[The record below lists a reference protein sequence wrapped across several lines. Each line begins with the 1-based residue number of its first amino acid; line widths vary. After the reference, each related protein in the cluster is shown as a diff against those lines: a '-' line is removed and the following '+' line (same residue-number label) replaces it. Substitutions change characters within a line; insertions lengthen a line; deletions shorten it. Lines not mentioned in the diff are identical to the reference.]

1 MGMVKKSI
9 TVTQQHNDWVKAQVE
24 TGNFSNESEVFRDL
38 LRDRISREAKIMAIR
53 SALIEGERS
62 GISNKSVDEIWQE
75 AEQRHKQQ
83 NA

>member
-38 LRDRISREAKIMAIR
+38 LRDRISREAEIMAIR

-75 AEQRHKQQ
+75 AEQRYKQQ